1 MKGYRNDD
9 KAQMGGGSGVI
20 RRFPL
25 PKDLSTF
32 SHLVVKIFWP
42 VKTLLET
49 IISSSNGFKHTGN
62 KSLKATRHE
71 VSLEMSL
78 PHVPL
83 HRYCGCPQLT
93 GCSWL

>member
-25 PKDLSTF
+25 PKDLCTF
-32 SHLVVKIFWP
+32 SPLVVNIFWP
-42 VKTLLET
+42 VKKLLET
-49 IISSSNGFKHTGN
+49 ITFSSNGFKHTRN
-62 KSLKATRHE
+62 RSLKATRHE

-78 PHVPL
+78 PYVPL
-83 HRYCGCPQLT
+83 HRYCGWPRET